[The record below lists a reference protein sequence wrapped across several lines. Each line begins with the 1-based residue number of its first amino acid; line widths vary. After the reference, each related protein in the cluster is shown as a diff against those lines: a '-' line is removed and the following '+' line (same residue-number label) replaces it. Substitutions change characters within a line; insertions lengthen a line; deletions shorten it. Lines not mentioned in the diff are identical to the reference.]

1 MINNQWKTALIAVA
15 SSVVTIAGI
24 KATGLLD
31 KDVILNE
38 APSNSNG
45 LVNFANMPAGQPGDF
60 TYAASTSSPA
70 VVHIKA
76 KSVRSTRQRVPS
88 IFEDFFG
95 PDNDFFGGPRNQE
108 QESSGSGVIISSEGY
123 IVTNNHVVED
133 ADNLEVVT
141 FNKKSYNAKVIGV
154 DPSTDLAVIKIEGD
168 TFPSLAFANSDDVKV
183 GEWVLAVGNPFN
195 LESTVTAGIISAI
208 GRDISILKNKFAQ
221 NQQEGS
227 PQGDTP
233 IESFIQTDAAV
244 NPGNSGGALV
254 NLRGE
259 LIGINTAIASPNGAY
274 AGYAFAV
281 PSEIVKKVTTD
292 LIKTGN
298 VQRGYLGLAP
308 VELNNKNYK
317 ELNTKSTEGIFVQ
330 SVTEKGAANLA
341 GIKEGDVIIKVDG
354 IETKS
359 EPKFRELIG
368 RKRPGDKVKVTI
380 LRDGSI
386 KDYFVTLKNRDDNES
401 LVRSES
407 NGSTFDKMGIQLQDL
422 SAKEKEKIGVRSGVK
437 ITKVLKSGFFARDT
451 EIKDG
456 FIITRVGNTKV
467 DSIKDIKA
475 LIEEAKENNEDGILV
490 CGVYEGMARNF
501 CYGVA
506 LE

>member
-168 TFPSLAFANSDDVKV
+168 TFPSLAFANSDDVQGKSK
-183 GEWVLAVGNPFN
+183 A
-195 LESTVTAGIISAI
+195 
-208 GRDISILKNKFAQ
+208 LKN
-221 NQQEGS
+221 
-227 PQGDTP
+227 
-233 IESFIQTDAAV
+233 
-244 NPGNSGGALV
+244 
-254 NLRGE
+254 
-259 LIGINTAIASPNGAY
+259 LIIAW
-274 AGYAFAV
+274 
-281 PSEIVKKVTTD
+281 
-292 LIKTGN
+292 
-298 VQRGYLGLAP
+298 
-308 VELNNKNYK
+308 
-317 ELNTKSTEGIFVQ
+317 
-330 SVTEKGAANLA
+330 
-341 GIKEGDVIIKVDG
+341 
-354 IETKS
+354 
-359 EPKFRELIG
+359 
-368 RKRPGDKVKVTI
+368 
-380 LRDGSI
+380 
-386 KDYFVTLKNRDDNES
+386 
-401 LVRSES
+401 
-407 NGSTFDKMGIQLQDL
+407 
-422 SAKEKEKIGVRSGVK
+422 
-437 ITKVLKSGFFARDT
+437 
-451 EIKDG
+451 
-456 FIITRVGNTKV
+456 V
-467 DSIKDIKA
+467 DSLDKQ
-475 LIEEAKENNEDGILV
+475 IEFVNT
-490 CGVYEGMARNF
+490 
-501 CYGVA
+501 
-506 LE
+506 